1 MTEARAKQFRLA
13 LCAPSLALFLP
24 PPLAAPL
31 AKARA
36 ARPAPAPPAAPTSA
50 ASSTEGV
57 QAAAKHEAEAEKR
70 YRIEALYRLI
80 PYVKPY
86 RLRVATGLATNAVAR
101 VFDLLPMLLV
111 GFIVDTIKGQGFSA
125 FTQMEMVWY
134 GAGVF
139 GTFVG
144 LAFFQSI
151 SDYSWDTLAQKVRHD
166 LRMRLYGHL
175 QRLDVAYFEERQAG
189 DIMSV
194 LSSDVDNL
202 ENFLADATTSIVR
215 LVVTFVGV
223 YAFLAWLDWRLAL
236 LLFAPLPVGV
246 LVVRFFVRRI
256 QPEYRRTRKAVGDMN
271 ALLENNLQGI
281 PVIQAYT
288 AESHQETRMAVRSG
302 EYRDAAVKAAVIRT
316 KFIPWVY
323 VLAGLSFSL
332 LIGVGGWLA
341 LDPNGPSVGDYVVF
355 VLFAMRL
362 IMPLFILGYLLNQF
376 QRSEA
381 SARRIFE
388 LLDTRPTVKDK
399 PGAKPIAAPPRKLE
413 FRGVHF
419 AYPKREPVL
428 HGVSFAVERGQVLG
442 VVGPTGAG
450 KSTLVKLLL
459 RYYDPSQGSVLLDG
473 RPLHTYTLES
483 IRRHVGY
490 VSQDAF
496 LFSGTVA
503 ENIALGSPAKSAA
516 DIEAAARV
524 AGAHEFIERL
534 PQGYSTLIGERGLK
548 LSGGQR
554 QRVSLARAVLRDPA
568 ILLLDE
574 ATSAVDTRTEELIQR
589 NLHAFRKGRITV
601 AVAHRL
607 STVRQSDEILVLV
620 DGVVVER
627 GSHDVLVQSRGV
639 YADLWRVQSGE
650 GTGPPARPRDAPARP
665 IGVAKE

>member
-1 MTEARAKQFRLA
+1 MA
-13 LCAPSLALFLP
+13 
-24 PPLAAPL
+24 
-31 AKARA
+31 
-36 ARPAPAPPAAPTSA
+36 
-50 ASSTEGV
+50 V
-57 QAAAKHEAEAEKR
+57 
-70 YRIEALYRLI
+70 
-80 PYVKPY
+80 
-86 RLRVATGLATNAVAR
+86 GLATNGMAR
-101 VFDLLPMLLV
+101 LFDLLPMLIV
-111 GFIVDTIKGQGFSA
+111 GFIVDRIQKKGFDA
-125 FTQMEMVWY
+125 FAAQDMAWF
-134 GAGVF
+134 GAAVF
-139 GTFVG
+139 GTFLG
-144 LAFFQSI
+144 LAVFQSL
-151 SDYSWDTLAQKVRHD
+151 SDYCWDTLAQKVRHD
-166 LRMRLYGHL
+166 LRMNLYAHL

-202 ENFLADATTSIVR
+202 ENFLSDATTSMVR

-223 YAFLAWLDWRLAL
+223 YAFLAFLDWHLAL
-236 LLFAPLPVGV
+236 LLFAPLPIGV
-246 LVVRFFVRRI
+246 LVVRVFVRRI
-256 QPEYRRTRKAVGDMN
+256 QPEYRRSRKAVGDMN

-288 AESHQETRMAVRSG
+288 AEAHQEERMTARSA
-302 EYRDAAVKAAVIRT
+302 EYRDAGVSAAIIRT

-323 VLAGLSFSL
+323 AVAGLSFSL
-332 LIGVGGWLA
+332 LIGIGGWMTLA
-341 LDPNGPSVGDYVVF
+341 GWGPSLGDYVAF
-355 VLFAMRL
+355 ILFAMRL
-362 IMPLFILGYLLNQF
+362 IMPLFILGFLLNQF

-381 SARRIFE
+381 SARRIME
-388 LLDTRPTVKDK
+388 LLDTKPTIKDL
-399 PGAKPIAAPPRKLE
+399 PGATDLKASPARLE

-428 HGVSFAVERGQVLG
+428 HGISFRVERGQVVG

-459 RYYDPSQGSVLLDG
+459 RYYDPTRGEVTIDG
-473 RPLHTYTLES
+473 RPLTAYTLAS
-483 IRRHVGY
+483 LRRHIGY

-503 ENIALGSPAKSAA
+503 ENIRLGSPQATPA
-516 DIEAAARV
+516 EVEEAARV
-524 AGAHEFIERL
+524 AGAAEFIQDL
-534 PQGYSTLIGERGLK
+534 PQRYDTVIGERGLK

-554 QRVSLARAVLRDPA
+554 QRVSLARAVLRNPA

-589 NLHAFRKGRITV
+589 NLHAFRKGRMTV

-627 GSHDVLVQSRGV
+627 GSHEALVAKAGV

-650 GTGPPARPRDAPARP
+650 ANDTRVAAVARVQAT
-665 IGVAKE
+665 IGSPKE